1 LIYQK
6 SHLKIDYIVECLA
19 DSRYEQKYFT
29 TQGQPSHTY
38 GTISA
43 PSHSKAEALKIRVNI

>member
-1 LIYQK
+1 MIYQK